1 MELAS
6 SGGLKFRTIRHQRFI
21 RQIGVVQSAR
31 RSLSPSAEI
40 FIKMLSAVCK
50 SPAGNRKFPA
60 HGCTVGFP

>member
-6 SGGLKFRTIRHQRFI
+6 SRGLNFRSIRHEGLI
-21 RQIGVVQSAR
+21 RQIGVIQNAR

-50 SPAGNRKFPA
+50 SLKS
-60 HGCTVGFP
+60 